1 MPTWLTIISLLVVLG
16 VVIALAFAAWRLLAN
31 LKAVMTSVTRLN
43 TELTPVLDELTR
55 RTDELS
61 AKAAQLQ
68 RRQAG
73 AGTPDRA

>member
-1 MPTWLTIISLLVVLG
+1 MPTWLAIISLLVVLG

-31 LKAVMTSVTRLN
+31 LKALMTSVTRLN

-55 RTDELS
+55 RTDELN
-61 AKAAQLQ
+61 ARAAQLQ

-73 AGTPDRA
+73 ASTADGT